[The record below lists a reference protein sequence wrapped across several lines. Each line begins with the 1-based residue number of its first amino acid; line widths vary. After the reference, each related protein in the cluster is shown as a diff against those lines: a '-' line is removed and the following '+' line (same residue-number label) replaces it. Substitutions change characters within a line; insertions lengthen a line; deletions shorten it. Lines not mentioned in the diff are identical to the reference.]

1 MKKKIIASVLIICLM
16 LSLCS
21 CGKSESQNA
30 GENTL
35 VFERS
40 MDLELA
46 TQFSVDYYEGGY
58 KLMSLANGSRFLVV
72 PEDKALPDGLDEDIV
87 PLYQPLS
94 NIYMAAT
101 AVMSHFASLDA
112 LGCVSMSGTQED
124 GWYIEEAVSRMQS
137 GDIVYAGK
145 YSDPDYELMLS
156 RSCPLAIESMM
167 IWHSPEAEE
176 KLKELGI
183 AVLVDQSSN
192 ETHPLARNEWIKLY
206 GALLNKEELAEK
218 LFNEQM
224 QYLADAEK
232 YESTGKSVVFF
243 HIGSNGKA
251 YVRKSDDYL
260 TAMIELA
267 GGEYVFRDDALES
280 TSIDME
286 TFFARAKDADY
297 IIYNSTLGGEIGSID
312 ELIERSHLLSA
323 FKAVKENNVWCTE
336 KSMYQ
341 ETARLGSMIES
352 FHKVFSGEA
361 DDMTE
366 LPFLY
371 RIQ

>member
-1 MKKKIIASVLIICLM
+1 MICM
-16 LSLCS
+16 VLSLCA
-21 CGKSESQNA
+21 CG
-30 GENTL
+30 GEKGSGAQGNTL
-35 VFERS
+35 VYERS
-40 MDLELA
+40 MELELA
-46 TQFSVDYYEGGY
+46 TQFSLDYYEGGY
-58 KLMSLANGSRFLVV
+58 KLISLADGSRFLVV
-72 PEDKALPDGLDEDIV
+72 PEGKALPDGLDEDIV

-124 GWYIEEAVSRMQS
+124 GWYIEEPRALMQS

-156 RSCPLAIESMM
+156 KACPLAIESMM
-167 IWHSPEAEE
+167 IWHSPEAQE
-176 KLKELGI
+176 KLEELGI

-192 ETHPLARNEWIKLY
+192 ETHPLARSEWIKLY
-206 GALLNKEELAEK
+206 GALLDKEELAEE
-218 LFNEQM
+218 LFGEQM
-224 QYLADAEK
+224 QYLEAAEK

-243 HIGSNGKA
+243 YIGSNGKA

-260 TAMIELA
+260 STMLGLA
-267 GGEYVFRDDALES
+267 GGDYVFRDDALES

-297 IIYNSTLGGEIGSID
+297 IIYNSTLGGELKSID
-312 ELIERSHLLSA
+312 DLLDKSHLLSA
-323 FKAVKENNVWCTE
+323 FRAVKENNVWCTE
-336 KSMYQ
+336 KNMYQ
-341 ETARLGSMIES
+341 ETTRLGNMIES